1 MSIIRPVCGNLLHLL
16 AQKSKNG
23 TKFDEKLELDPYCCP
38 EIKKWYSMARDEMGF
53 KPLVKREEKSR
64 DGATRKGEFQLAE
77 W

>member
-1 MSIIRPVCGNLLHLL
+1 MSIICPVRGNLLHLF

-38 EIKKWYSMARDEMGF
+38 EIKKWYSKARDEMGF
-53 KPLVKREEKSR
+53 NL
-64 DGATRKGEFQLAE
+64 

>member
-1 MSIIRPVCGNLLHLL
+1 MSIICPVCGNLLHLL

-38 EIKKWYSMARDEMGF
+38 EIKKWYSKARDEMGF
-53 KPLVKREEKSR
+53 NL
-64 DGATRKGEFQLAE
+64 